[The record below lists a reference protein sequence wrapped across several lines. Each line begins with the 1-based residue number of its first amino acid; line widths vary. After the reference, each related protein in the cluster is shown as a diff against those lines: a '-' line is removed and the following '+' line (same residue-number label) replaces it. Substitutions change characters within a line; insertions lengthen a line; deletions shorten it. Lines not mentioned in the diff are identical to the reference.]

1 MGGDLCHLLGSVS
14 EVIPVPLA
22 HHGHHAGH
30 HKQCHLLLMAP
41 VTLGKEQHGE
51 HFFLGCKQNG
61 PLHQQTAE
69 FIALQGIEQLFL
81 LPPEGKKTLQRAVG
95 CLKAL
100 GKKVDGKIH
109 QRMVDEGAQCPLPAA
124 EISAKGLPGDVQRK
138 AQVGDGDV
146 LKPADSHHLQKPL
159 LQLPL
164 PFGRLLG
171 DASLIHL
178 FAPFFL
184 YLSKS

>member
-1 MGGDLCHLLGSVS
+1 
-14 EVIPVPLA
+14 
-22 HHGHHAGH
+22 
-30 HKQCHLLLMAP
+30 
-41 VTLGKEQHGE
+41 
-51 HFFLGCKQNG
+51 
-61 PLHQQTAE
+61 
-69 FIALQGIEQLFL
+69 
-81 LPPEGKKTLQRAVG
+81 
-95 CLKAL
+95 
-100 GKKVDGKIH
+100 
-109 QRMVDEGAQCPLPAA
+109 MVDEGVQRSLPAA
-124 EISAKGLPGDVQRK
+124 EIPVKGLPGDIQRK